1 MTTPR
6 PGIPISTLN
15 FQAPDFARDPYPA
28 FHTLRQAGPISY
40 HEGMQRYVIAGWREC
55 SKMLLNSREFGSD
68 EDAFIDLFGGRT
80 MECMERERH
89 TPVRGIWRK
98 DFERGS
104 LETCTAMIRGVIE
117 SRMRPFIERIRAGET
132 VDAVSGMTR
141 GIPTIIIAKMLG
153 IPESD
158 FELFSDWSDAM
169 GDTAEGVAD
178 PSPRGQEII
187 RKGRQATLDLN
198 DYIRARLHGRR
209 TCPGDDLISR
219 MVSSPVAD
227 TMDEAEIVA
236 SNTQLVFAGN
246 ETTAKLMAIT
256 MAELARHPD
265 QRRALVADRSLI
277 PQALEE
283 IHRCHTIVH
292 VNGRYA
298 RGGKATV
305 AGHVLEDG
313 DHIVILQGAANRDP
327 ERWEDPDRLDIF
339 REPRQHL
346 GFGLG
351 MHVCLGISLAR
362 LEAQIWLDALLDALP
377 EWEVAD
383 IDWGTNWAVRG
394 PIRLDIQK
402 SRDG

>member
-1 MTTPR
+1 MTIPR

-28 FHTLRQAGPISY
+28 FHELRRAGPISY

-98 DFERGS
+98 DFEHRS
-104 LETCTAMIRGVIE
+104 LEAWTSLIREVVE
-117 SRMRPFIERIRAGET
+117 SRMRPFVERIRAGET

-141 GIPTIIIAKMLG
+141 GIPTIVIAKMLG
-153 IPESD
+153 IPASD
-158 FELFSDWSDAM
+158 FELFSAWSDAM
-169 GDTAEGVAD
+169 GDSAEGVAD
-178 PSPRGQEII
+178 RSPRGQEIV

-198 DYIRARLHGRR
+198 DYIRARLGGRR
-209 TCPGDDLISR
+209 ACPGDDLISR
-219 MVSSPVAD
+219 MVTSPVAE

-265 QRRALVADRSLI
+265 QRRALVADRTLL

-298 RGGKATV
+298 RGGNATV
-305 AGHVLEDG
+305 GGHVLEDG
-313 DHIVILQGAANRDP
+313 DNILILQGAANRDP

-362 LEAQIWLDALLDALP
+362 LEAQIWLDALLDELP
-377 EWEVAD
+377 EWEATNV
-383 IDWGTNWAVRG
+383 DWGTNWAVRG

-402 SRDG
+402 SQGG